1 MTVRVNL
8 LPHREE
14 RRKRARQHFYILA
27 GGTAIVG
34 VLIVAAMHTYVGRL
48 IEKQED
54 RNRFLK
60 GEIAK
65 LEKEIAEINSLRDQI
80 QALLARK
87 SIIETLQAERAQTVN
102 LLDQLVKQTPEG
114 VYLREVQQRGL
125 RVNLVGYAQS
135 NARVSTLMRNIDASP
150 LLEKAELIEA
160 KAANVDK
167 RRVSEFTM
175 FMSLKPRRVDPP
187 KPAPGAAPAAGKD
200 AAKDAAKKG

>member
-14 RRKRARQHFYILA
+14 RRKRARQHFYVLA
-27 GGTAIVG
+27 GGTAIIG
-34 VLIVAAMHTYVGRL
+34 VLVVAAMHTYVSSL
-48 IEKQED
+48 IDKQED

-60 GEIAK
+60 GEISK

-87 SIIETLQAERAQTVN
+87 NIIETLQAERAQTVN

-114 VYLREVQQRGL
+114 IYLKQIQQRGL

-135 NARVSTLMRNIDASP
+135 NARVSTLMRNIDSSP
-150 LLEKAELIEA
+150 LLQKSELIEV
-160 KAANVDK
+160 KAVTVDK
-167 RRVSEFTM
+167 RRVSEFNM
-175 FMSLKPRRVDPP
+175 FMSLKPRQQEPS
-187 KPAPGAAPAAGKD
+187 KPAPGQAP
-200 AAKDAAKKG
+200 AKDAAKKG

>member
-1 MTVRVNL
+1 MSVRVNL

-14 RRKRARQHFYILA
+14 RRKRGRQHFYVLA
-27 GGTAIVG
+27 GGTA
-34 VLIVAAMHTYVGRL
+34 LIGALVVVAMHTYVARL
-48 IEKQED
+48 IEGQED

-87 SIIETLQAERAQTVN
+87 NIIETLQAERAQTVN

-114 VYLREVQQRGL
+114 VYLKQIQQRGL

-135 NARVSTLMRNIDASP
+135 NARVSTLMRNIDSSP
-150 LLEKAELIEA
+150 LLEKAELIEV
-160 KAANVDK
+160 KAVNVDK
-167 RRVSEFTM
+167 RRVSEFNM
-175 FMSLKPRRVDPP
+175 FMALKRAQTTQAA
-187 KPAPGAAPAAGKD
+187 KPAGQAP
-200 AAKDAAKKG
+200 AKDAAKKG

>member
-14 RRKRARQHFYILA
+14 RRKRARQHFYIVA
-27 GGTAIVG
+27 GGTA
-34 VLIVAAMHTYVGRL
+34 LIGALVVVAMHTYVARL
-48 IEKQED
+48 IEGQED

-65 LEKEIAEINSLRDQI
+65 LEKEISEINSLRDQI

-114 VYLREVQQRGL
+114 VYLKQITQRGL
-125 RVNLVGYAQS
+125 RVNLIGYAQS
-135 NARVSTLMRNIDASP
+135 NARVSTLMRNIDSSP
-150 LLEKAELIEA
+150 LLEKAELIEV
-160 KAANVDK
+160 KAAIVDK
-167 RRVSEFTM
+167 RRISEFNM
-175 FMSLKPRRVDPP
+175 FMSLKRAQTQQTA
-187 KPAPGAAPAAGKD
+187 KPAGQAP
-200 AAKDAAKKG
+200 AKDAAKKS

>member
-1 MTVRVNL
+1 MTVRINL

-14 RRKRARQHFYILA
+14 RRKRGRQHFYILA
-27 GGTAIVG
+27 GGTA
-34 VLIVAAMHTYVGRL
+34 LIGALVVVAMHTYVGGL
-48 IEKQED
+48 IEGQED

-87 SIIETLQAERAQTVN
+87 NIIETLQAERAQTVN

-114 VYLREVQQRGL
+114 VYLKQIQQRGL

-135 NARVSTLMRNIDASP
+135 NARVSTLMRNIDSSP
-150 LLEKAELIEA
+150 LLQKAELIEV

-167 RRVSEFTM
+167 RRVSEFNM
-175 FMSLKPRRVDPP
+175 FMSLKRAQTEPP
-187 KPAPGAAPAAGKD
+187 KPAGQAP
-200 AAKDAAKKG
+200 AKDAAKKS

>member
-14 RRKRARQHFYILA
+14 RRKRGRQHFYIVA
-27 GGTAIVG
+27 GGTALIG
-34 VLIVAAMHTYVGRL
+34 VLVVVAMHTYVARL
-48 IEKQED
+48 IDGQED

-65 LEKEIAEINSLRDQI
+65 LEKEISEINSLRDQI

-87 SIIETLQAERAQTVN
+87 NIIETLQAERAQTVN

-114 VYLREVQQRGL
+114 IYLREIQQRGL
-125 RVNLVGYAQS
+125 RVSLVGYAQS
-135 NARVSTLMRNIDASP
+135 NARVSTLMRNIDSSP
-150 LLEKAELIEA
+150 LLERSELIEV

-167 RRVSEFTM
+167 RRISEFNM
-175 FMSLKPRRVDPP
+175 FMSLKRAQTQQTA
-187 KPAPGAAPAAGKD
+187 KPGGQAP
-200 AAKDAAKKG
+200 AKDAAKKS

>member
-8 LPHREE
+8 LPHRAE
-14 RRKRARQHFYILA
+14 RRNRARQHFYILA

-34 VLIVAAMHTYVGRL
+34 VLVVAAMHTYVSRL

-87 SIIETLQAERAQTVN
+87 NIIETLQAERAQTVN

-114 VYLREVQQRGL
+114 VYLRQIDQRGL

-135 NARVSTLMRNIDASP
+135 NARVSTLMRNIDSSP
-150 LLEKAELIEA
+150 LLEKSELIEV

-167 RRVSEFTM
+167 RRVSEFNM
-175 FMSLKPRRVDPP
+175 YMALKPRKAEPP
-187 KPAPGAAPAAGKD
+187 KPAPGAAPAA
-200 AAKDAAKKG
+200 APAKDAAKKG